1 MKTTHFKAV
10 VGVALI
16 NLLTVGLMVG
26 LARPASARPT
36 DDVSWVQCN
45 NRQTLKTKVLKNG
58 AGQKPGTLY
67 LYRCSNGIF
76 ARVKS
81 EKKRTIMVNVMRS
94 DPKRILH
101 APQTYGYH
109 AMTNML
115 YIKSGACYSAHGYIS
130 VEGATA
136 DVKVCL

>member
-1 MKTTHFKAV
+1 MKVSRIKSFIKLSTGLMV
-10 VGVALI
+10 VGVI
-16 NLLTVGLMVG
+16 TVGLAAPV
-26 LARPASARPT
+26 SARST
-36 DDVSWVQCN
+36 DDVSWAQCN

-67 LYRCSNGIF
+67 LYRCSNGVF

-81 EKKRTIMVNVMRS
+81 EKKRTIMVNVTRS
-94 DPKRILH
+94 DPYKRLF
-101 APQTYGYH
+101 APQTYGYQ

-115 YIKSGACYSAHGYIS
+115 YIKAGACYSAHGYIS